1 LATLSFDPV
10 LSQIAQAKLSGYS
23 NSEIA
28 QRLSLS
34 LRTVERNLAFIRK
47 LWTPEALK

>member
-1 LATLSFDPV
+1 
-10 LSQIAQAKLSGYS
+10 
-23 NSEIA
+23 
-28 QRLSLS
+28 LSLS